1 MIKNI
6 NLSQDIEKRLF
17 TISQE
22 MGRKEDDLIEE
33 AIITYL
39 EDFEDIKDAQER
51 LSNPPDRYFTLE
63 EVEEELDHRKSVYN

>member
-6 NLSQDIEKRLF
+6 NLSQDIHTRLF
-17 TISQE
+17 AISRQV
-22 MGRKEDDLIEE
+22 GRKEDDLIEE

-51 LSNPPDRYFTLE
+51 LFNPPDRYLTLE
-63 EVEEELDHRKSVYN
+63 EVEEELGLANNL